1 MIFVPCTALRVWYDS
16 RQNEN
21 YKLNSETVAAAAT
34 SSLRSFSSL
43 NFLILFYF
51 HPTND
56 INKTL
61 RLNNE
66 YIEGGRS
73 GLYWEGARQS
83 RMYLLSSSCSINK
96 SRALSHTAE
105 AVNSDDQRI
114 RFAEYPPHRVRVEGT
129 VCFNI
134 LLSLQ
139 RPTFMLKLKSI
150 QLNNISKH
158 FAT

>member
-1 MIFVPCTALRVWYDS
+1 MILIPCTALRVWCDS

-21 YKLNSETVAAAAT
+21 YKLNSETAVAAA
-34 SSLRSFSSL
+34 LRSFSSL
-43 NFLILFYF
+43 NFLFYF

-61 RLNNE
+61 WLNNE

-73 GLYWEGARQS
+73 GLHWEGVRQS

-96 SRALSHTAE
+96 SRALAHTTE

-114 RFAEYPPHRVRVEGT
+114 RFAEYSPHRARVEGT

-139 RPTFMLKLKSI
+139 RQPSC
-150 QLNNISKH
+150 
-158 FAT
+158 